1 MGALGI
7 RWVTPPSHL
16 DPEDDLGEAVD
27 ETLPKSQDG
36 FHSATIRM
44 AGGTARER
52 VKFNLS

>member
-1 MGALGI
+1 MGASGI
-7 RWVTPPSHL
+7 RWVTPPPHL